1 MVGCKNRQMWKDIHI
16 IGVLEEK
23 QNWKKGNATE
33 LILSIK
39 HINLLTKKKKKKK
52 QYKGK
57 KQNKKSKKN
66 KKKTFKKKKKK
77 KAQQGTRQHRRTSII
92 RHNLI
97 PPGVIRKKYS
107 AHSFSLGRKEGWSMC
122 LTFQIL
128 GELLK
133 GLTSASLNSEGWLN
147 QHSLDAWGLWRTK
160 KNLRLIST
168 PENFQY
174 QQQTPEGAKD
184 YMILKKKRN
193 KTF

>member
-1 MVGCKNRQMWKDIHI
+1 MERHSYNWSPWRKTKLKKRKCNRTNI
-16 IGVLEEK
+16 E
-23 QNWKKGNATE
+23 
-33 LILSIK
+33 
-39 HINLLTKKKKKKK
+39 
-52 QYKGK
+52 YKAY
-57 KQNKKSKKN
+57 KS
-66 KKKTFKKKKKK
+66 TYQKKKK

-193 KTF
+193 KPF

>member
-39 HINLLTKKKKKKK
+39 HINLLT
-52 QYKGK
+52 
-57 KQNKKSKKN
+57 
-66 KKKTFKKKKKK
+66 KKKKK

-193 KTF
+193 KPF